1 MGCHLQIAIH
11 LRKYVLFIHTASMP
25 SFSKLRPAFND
36 GIQSIL
42 CDWRDA
48 IAKSKTS
55 QIRENGAL
63 KIEYFQGIQK
73 QPEVCKQTPSNWNL
87 FLGQNINYHPKCEL
101 EKLPC

>member
-1 MGCHLQIAIH
+1 MECHLQIAIH

-25 SFSKLRPAFND
+25 SFSKLRPVFND
-36 GIQSIL
+36 GIQSFL

-48 IAKSKTS
+48 IIKSKTL
-55 QIRENGAL
+55 QIKKNCAL
-63 KIEYFQGIQK
+63 KIEYLQGIQK
-73 QPEVCKQTPSNWNL
+73 PEFCKQIPSNWNP